1 MSDWDQ
7 FSIETLVR
15 QILGAKSK
23 QSAHFGRPYL
33 TAYQIAI
40 IIAARHRNIY
50 VVIDRRIGGKGE
62 GPEQSFAHYIAK
74 QLSDRIKDG
83 RISDIE
89 GAFLL
94 GDHLTKLVYQSSEG
108 EIEPST
114 GSSRLSMFRLN
125 DITEEAMHQHT
136 LAIEEPR

>member
-1 MSDWDQ
+1 MSDWDK
-7 FSIETLVR
+7 FSIEALVR
-15 QILGAKSK
+15 QILGAKAK
-23 QSAHFGRPYL
+23 RSAHFGRSYL

-40 IIAARHRNIY
+40 TIAEQHRNIY
-50 VVIDRRIGGKGE
+50 VAIGRRIGGKGK

-108 EIEPST
+108 EVEPST
-114 GSSRLSMFRLN
+114 GSSHLSMFRLN
-125 DITEEAMHQHT
+125 DRSQEAT
-136 LAIEEPR
+136 L

>member
-1 MSDWDQ
+1 MSDWDK
-7 FSIETLVR
+7 FSIEAVVR

-23 QSAHFGRPYL
+23 RNAHFGRPYL

-40 IIAARHRNIY
+40 TIAERHRNTY
-50 VVIDRRIGGKGE
+50 VAIGRRIGGKGK
-62 GPEQSFAHYIAK
+62 GPEQSLARYIAK

-89 GAFLL
+89 GAFLS

-108 EIEPST
+108 EVEPST
-114 GSSRLSMFRLN
+114 GSSHVSMFRLN
-125 DITEEAMHQHT
+125 NISQEATHQHT
-136 LAIEEPR
+136 HAIEEPR